1 VSHFPYSVSCLNK
14 DKCLPPLRPH
24 PNVSVLLL
32 VELIYLQLNVG
43 WWLLLCNAKLPLVY
57 SAFSAGLHIVL
68 SYETNIFT
76 FIYLLWFVCVYDRSV
91 SSSVNFII
99 GWS

>member
-1 VSHFPYSVSCLNK
+1 MVVSHFQYSVNCLNK

-43 WWLLLCNAKLPLVY
+43 WWGLLCNAKLPLVY
-57 SAFSAGLHIVL
+57 VCSVGTLYGIQCVFSRVAHCIIVR
-68 SYETNIFT
+68 N
-76 FIYLLWFVCVYDRSV
+76 
-91 SSSVNFII
+91 
-99 GWS
+99 